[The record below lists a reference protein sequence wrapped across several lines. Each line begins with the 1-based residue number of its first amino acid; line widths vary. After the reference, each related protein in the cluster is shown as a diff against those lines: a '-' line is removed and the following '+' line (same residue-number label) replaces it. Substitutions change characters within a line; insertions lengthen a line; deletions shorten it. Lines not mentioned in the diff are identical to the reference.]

1 TTSSRSDDGSSPQIS
16 LLQSFNFFGQ
26 HYSQIYVNHNGHL
39 TFDSSWSSFTPQQFP
54 MYGGRDIIAP
64 YWTDLDNR
72 GNGDIYYVQYTNG
85 SILQQV
91 TQDINAYFPGLNFHA
106 NWVFIATW
114 HEVAYFPMTGT
125 VSQTTIQAILTTNGQ
140 YSFVLMNY
148 GSLANTSRLIQ
159 AGYDTI
165 SSSHHFSI
173 PGSMSNNA
181 SGSNSI
187 FSLDS
192 NVNVPGRWVFRVD
205 HGSTGPLYPIGGTIS
220 SRSDDGSSP
229 LIPLL
234 RSFNFFGQH
243 YSQIYVNHNG
253 HLTFYS
259 SWSSYSPQRFPIHGG
274 RDIIAPY
281 WTDLDNRG
289 NGDIYY
295 VQYTSGSILQ
305 EVTQDIN
312 ANFPALNFHANWV
325 FIATWYEVAYY
336 PMTGTQT
343 TFQAVLT
350 TNGQYS
356 FVLMNYGSLA
366 TTSRLIQVRAIQIN
380 IYHNMLF
387 LPDLFHVQ
395 TLRMNVSCV

>member
-1 TTSSRSDDGSSPQIS
+1 MAGKLILPVLLLLFTGPLYPIEGTTSSRSDDGSSPQIS

-125 VSQTTIQAILTTNGQ
+125 QTTIQAILTTNGQ

-205 HGSTGPLYPIGGTIS
+205 HGSTGSHAHLPAPASLSPSPVTLSARRGASAIVDLSSMVTNVCHQHHVVVIMKDAIGKLVNSSGTVKS
-220 SRSDDGSSP
+220 VRE
-229 LIPLL
+229 
-234 RSFNFFGQH
+234 F
-243 YSQIYVNHNG
+243 
-253 HLTFYS
+253 
-259 SWSSYSPQRFPIHGG
+259 
-274 RDIIAPY
+274 AP
-281 WTDLDNRG
+281 
-289 NGDIYY
+289 
-295 VQYTSGSILQ
+295 VM
-305 EVTQDIN
+305 V
-312 ANFPALNFHANWV
+312 
-325 FIATWYEVAYY
+325 
-336 PMTGTQT
+336 
-343 TFQAVLT
+343 
-350 TNGQYS
+350 
-356 FVLMNYGSLA
+356 
-366 TTSRLIQVRAIQIN
+366 
-380 IYHNMLF
+380 
-387 LPDLFHVQ
+387 
-395 TLRMNVSCV
+395 